1 MPSAPSSPLPEIPG
15 AASAPLALDAP
26 EERRQLAT
34 RILAEALLLGVV
46 GDAVMRAPT
55 PGANL
60 TVWTVAVLIA
70 LVTLARRRH
79 DSIPL
84 DARWLIAPT
93 LAIAALFTWRA
104 SESLVVYNVLAAVGT
119 LALLASAMQVRP
131 GQMILESRLRDVAE
145 RVFSVGVGAL
155 LGMPRLVVVDVSLR
169 EATSTRGATR
179 VVAGL
184 RAALMAIP
192 LLLIFGGLFASAD
205 PVFARILGD
214 IFDIDGD
221 VVASHVILSGFFAW
235 IVGGFLRTALLS
247 GDRARASI
255 PFPDGAL
262 GLTEVGV
269 ALGSLV
275 LLFAAF
281 VAVQFRYFFGGD
293 ALISQTAG
301 LSYADYARKGF
312 FELVTVSAL
321 VLPVL
326 LSANALLRRDTS
338 NAVRIYRVLAS
349 TLLVLL
355 AVIMYS
361 AIARMRL
368 YQAAYGLSIDRFEA
382 TVFMGWLALVLGWF
396 AFTVLR
402 GRDKRFIGG
411 LLVSAWGTLIALNVA
426 NPADIVA
433 RGNIARGE
441 RGKELDV
448 GYLQSLGAD
457 AAPALA
463 EYLVRQPLSPPP
475 GWTTPTPNG
484 PSTSGASSRPAA
496 PTDSSL
502 TTRSDYTARC
512 DAARSLLNNWGPT
525 VTRDW
530 RSWTVGASAA
540 RRAVTKNAT
549 ALRSL
554 AGKESD
560 GTNYL
565 RCAEPPPPTIPAG

>member
-15 AASAPLALDAP
+15 ATSAPLAFDAP
-26 EERRQLAT
+26 DERRQLAT
-34 RILAEALLLGVV
+34 RILGEALLLGVV
-46 GDAVMRAPT
+46 GDALMRAPA

-60 TVWTVAVLIA
+60 TVWTVAVLVA

-104 SESLVVYNVLAAVGT
+104 SESLTVYNILAAIGT
-119 LALLASAMQVRP
+119 LALLASAMQARP
-131 GQMILESRLRDVAE
+131 GQMILESRLRDVAA
-145 RVFSVGVGAL
+145 RVLSVGVGAL

-169 EATSTRGATR
+169 EATSARGATR

-214 IFDIDGD
+214 IFDIDGG
-221 VVASHVILSGFFAW
+221 VVASHVMLSGFFAW

-247 GDRARASI
+247 GDRARASL

-281 VAVQFRYFFGGD
+281 VGVQFRYFFGGD

-368 YQAAYGLSIDRFEA
+368 YQAAYGLSTDRFEA

-402 GRDKRFIGG
+402 GRDKRFVGG

-426 NPADIVA
+426 NPAAIVA
-433 RGNIARGE
+433 RGNIARAE

-448 GYLQSLGAD
+448 RYLQSLGAD

-475 GWTTPTPNG
+475 GWTTPATNSA
-484 PSTSGASSRPAA
+484 STSAASSRPAA
-496 PTDSSL
+496 TTDSSL

-512 DAARSLLNNWGPT
+512 RAARSLLGTWGPT

-530 RSWTVGASAA
+530 RSWTVGAATA
-540 RRAVTKNAT
+540 RRAVAKNAT
-549 ALRSL
+549 ALRAL
-554 AGKESD
+554 AGKEFE
-560 GTNYL
+560 GTTYL
-565 RCAEPPPPTIPAG
+565 RCAEPPPTTPAG